1 MRHLEPKTRAE
12 IGNVSR
18 RDQLLELAR
27 LLDRLTPDYSDPERF
42 SCKRARLLTS
52 FDDWHGASVIMGDDA
67 SAVSITHDS
76 WGQGGYFDFW
86 AGRPAGRPAGP
97 SLN

>member
-52 FDDWHGASVIMGDDA
+52 FDDWHGASAIMGDD
-67 SAVSITHDS
+67 S
-76 WGQGGYFDFW
+76 WGRGAILIFG
-86 AGRPAGRPAGP
+86 PAGLRGVPQAQA
-97 SLN
+97 

>member
-42 SCKRARLLTS
+42 LLQKSALAHELRRLARCIS
-52 FDDWHGASVIMGDDA
+52 NHG
-67 SAVSITHDS
+67 
-76 WGQGGYFDFW
+76 
-86 AGRPAGRPAGP
+86 R
-97 SLN
+97 